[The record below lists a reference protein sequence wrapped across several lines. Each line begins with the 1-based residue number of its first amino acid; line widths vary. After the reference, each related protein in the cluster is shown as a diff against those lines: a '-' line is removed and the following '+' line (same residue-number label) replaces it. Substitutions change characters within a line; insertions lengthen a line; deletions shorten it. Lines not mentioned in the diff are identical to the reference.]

1 MSRAL
6 QRAWALARSSATA
19 IAQQQTRVISTSAV
33 GHAPIPV
40 ELEPYCRQR
49 QIVLLGQR
57 VPFVAP
63 DAWLAS
69 NAIVVGDVDLMDKV
83 SCWGGG
89 V

>member
-19 IAQQQTRVISTSAV
+19 LGTRAVSTSAV
-33 GHAPIPV
+33 GHAPIPI

-63 DAWLAS
+63 AAWLAS
-69 NAIVVGDVDLMDKV
+69 NAIVVGDVDVMDKV
-83 SCWGGG
+83 G
-89 V
+89 

>member
-1 MSRAL
+1 MARVL
-6 QRAWALARSSATA
+6 QRALALAKTGVSAALQQSRGVCTSTTA
-19 IAQQQTRVISTSAV
+19 L
-33 GHAPIPV
+33 APIPI

-63 DAWLAS
+63 AAWLAS

-83 SCWGGG
+83 
-89 V
+89 